1 MSAKFMV
8 SYDIVSAESVMEG
21 DVSEEGIIGR
31 NLSLREAVQSVQ
43 ESRTSR
49 NPGIMAVECDS
60 YPALRPEWI
69 MVMFGSEYE
78 TGDTESR
85 YLHIPPH
92 VTTASRRRIARILG
106 ASGL

>member
-21 DVSEEGIIGR
+21 DVSEEGIVARG
-31 NLSLREAVQSVQ
+31 LTLREAVQSVQ

-92 VTTASRRRIARILG
+92 VTAASRRRIAHLLN

>member
-1 MSAKFMV
+1 MATEFMV
-8 SYDIVSAESVMEG
+8 SYDIVSAESASEG
-21 DVSEEGIIGR
+21 DVAEEGTVGR
-31 NLSLREAVQSVQ
+31 GLTLREAVQLVQ

-60 YPALRPEWI
+60 YPALRPQWI

-92 VTTASRRRIARILG
+92 VTTASRRRIAHLLG

>member
-1 MSAKFMV
+1 MKTEFMV
-8 SYDIVSAESVMEG
+8 SYDITSVESASEG
-21 DVSEEGIIGR
+21 DVAEEGIVGR
-31 NLSLREAVQSVQ
+31 GLTLREAVELVQ